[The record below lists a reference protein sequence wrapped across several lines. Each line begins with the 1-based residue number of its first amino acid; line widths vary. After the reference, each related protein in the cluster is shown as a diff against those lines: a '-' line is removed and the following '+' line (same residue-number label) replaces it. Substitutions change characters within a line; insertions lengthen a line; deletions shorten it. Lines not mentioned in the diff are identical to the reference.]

1 MHIIII
7 IPVRFT
13 LNILL
18 LQINHLLT
26 LSLITTKKSTE
37 QMNILSIKEGRIQY
51 TIAVI
56 KNGETPYIFL
66 LKLLMNEYD
75 LISLT
80 VFLGI

>member
-1 MHIIII
+1 
-7 IPVRFT
+7 
-13 LNILL
+13 
-18 LQINHLLT
+18 
-26 LSLITTKKSTE
+26 
-37 QMNILSIKEGRIQY
+37 MNILSIKEGRIQY